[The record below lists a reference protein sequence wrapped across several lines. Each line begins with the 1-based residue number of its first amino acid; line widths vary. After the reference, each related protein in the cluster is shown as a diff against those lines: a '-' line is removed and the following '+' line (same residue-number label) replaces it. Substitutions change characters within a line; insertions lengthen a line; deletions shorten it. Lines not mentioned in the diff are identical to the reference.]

1 MSAIN
6 IGSAIYGFQRTQGQA
21 GIGQT
26 QAPEPKTQSA
36 PAAGP
41 EKTAA
46 PRAKAAIIAAP
57 RVSDAVGKTL
67 LHLQETGS
75 VFGDKDAG
83 LMNSRGVTDADRERF
98 AQIVQDAAETGAY
111 NDPIAYIKSLPAEDV
126 DVLRRVHSLAET
138 RGVIGTDTV
147 EGAVNLLLPPQ
158 NHVDINDDGLVTNG
172 TATGFQ
178 FPPPNAPQSVK
189 DAWEDATEHMTASEK
204 MLASTPFLS
213 ASIGANAKLDADGT
227 VRGFYDHTDPSY
239 RNIFGTSEAEWDALL
254 DKMIANLKDS
264 AKSDANREKQ
274 LELLKRFAGSI
285 DNGASA

>member
-1 MSAIN
+1 MSAI
-6 IGSAIYGFQRTQGQA
+6 GSGASSYGIQQILGRA

-26 QAPEPKTQSA
+26 QAPEPKTQAA

-83 LMNSRGVTDADRERF
+83 LMNSRGVTDSDRARF

-111 NDPIAYIKSLPAEDV
+111 NDPIAYIESLPAEDV
-126 DVLRRVHSLAET
+126 EVLRRVHSLAET
-138 RGVIGTDTV
+138 RGVTGTDTV

-189 DAWEDATEHMTASEK
+189 EAWEEATKHMTASEK
-204 MLASTPFLS
+204 LLASAPFLGE
-213 ASIGANAKLDADGT
+213 AIGANAKLDADGT
-227 VRGFYDHTDPSY
+227 VRGFYDHTDTDY

-254 DKMIANLKDS
+254 DKMIASRKDS
-264 AKSDANREKQ
+264 AGSDPNLEKQ